1 MEAMNFIDNSIEFYL
16 THTLS
21 KSAMKKMGVEI
32 NL

>member
-16 THTLS
+16 TRTFS